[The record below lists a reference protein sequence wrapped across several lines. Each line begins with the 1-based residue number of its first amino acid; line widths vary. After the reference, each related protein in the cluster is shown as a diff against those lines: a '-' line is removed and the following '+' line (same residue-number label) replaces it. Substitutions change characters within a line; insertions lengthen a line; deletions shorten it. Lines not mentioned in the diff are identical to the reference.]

1 MDERPKIH
9 CTVID
14 SISGDIVA
22 TTDPSKKRCVVADD
36 LEEDPRY
43 FVYSKE
49 DWKHFDTLKKLNKV
63 CNKGIKKLLK
73 GRTI

>member
-1 MDERPKIH
+1 MDEKSKIH

-22 TTDPSKKRCVVADD
+22 TTDPSKKKYIVADD
-36 LEEDPRY
+36 LEEDSRC
-43 FVYSKE
+43 FVYSKK
-49 DWKHFDTLKKLNKV
+49 DWKHFNTLKKLNKV

-73 GRTI
+73 ESE